1 MTIQRLTSTEGYPT
15 WVNQSAPNYFE
26 ISMQRNDVVLHE
38 IYNENPPTEAGI
50 NVLIQEMSNRL
61 KEMPEEETRPYVPK
75 ELPVVSRHIDI
86 IESSSARPEE

>member
-38 IYNENPPTEAGI
+38 IYNENTPSEAGI
-50 NVLIQEMSNRL
+50 NALIQEMTKRL
-61 KEMPEEETRPYVPK
+61 KEMPEEDTRPYAPK
-75 ELPVVSRHIDI
+75 ELPIVSKHIDI